1 MEALEEI
8 GKFHFRDGV
17 QLALGAQELDQ
28 LCHGKQFDADRFDL
42 DVLGGDFILPD
53 SLRIDQADG
62 LRWQGLRRR

>member
-1 MEALEEI
+1 MVVEAGHLRP
-8 GKFHFRDGV
+8 RDGV